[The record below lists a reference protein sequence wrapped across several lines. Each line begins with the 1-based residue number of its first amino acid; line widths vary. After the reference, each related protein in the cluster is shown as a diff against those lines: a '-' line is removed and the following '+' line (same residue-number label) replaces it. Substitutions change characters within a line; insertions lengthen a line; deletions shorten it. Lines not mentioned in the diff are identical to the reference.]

1 MSVTSSATWSTSMTI
16 TPITNSNIISKSII
30 NRQSLIS
37 KIIRRYLHLPGS
49 HQSTWFL
56 EWLTHSLTQWLTLSL
71 LERLVTLKT
80 KMSKG
85 LRWGGIWQRWGK
97 YFCKEHFLHTAVCHR
112 NTLTMTNA
120 EAPLNR
126 GSKWGFEAGSRSW
139 PLVSRSNTRL
149 LDLCTLLFLAVLYRD
164 AKSSERRERV
174 CAINWNNW
182 NVSFWYSV
190 FPLNDVRTK
199 DRWRLFTL

>member
-1 MSVTSSATWSTSMTI
+1 MAKLWIVSW
-16 TPITNSNIISKSII
+16 
-30 NRQSLIS
+30 
-37 KIIRRYLHLPGS
+37 
-49 HQSTWFL
+49 
-56 EWLTHSLTQWLTLSL
+56 
-71 LERLVTLKT
+71 KT

-174 CAINWNNW
+174 RAIILHTCAN
-182 NVSFWYSV
+182 FWAVHKHRLYSCAHFLAV
-190 FPLNDVRTK
+190 HEHWAKIVQLC
-199 DRWRLFTL
+199 